1 MGFRSDNDIMYV
13 CQAMT
18 HFNYYISIA
27 MPVCKCFCVLYRIRP
42 NYRTV
47 HLDFS
52 RLLKNLQ

>member
-1 MGFRSDNDIMYV
+1 MEKYENKKNI
-13 CQAMT
+13 
-18 HFNYYISIA
+18 
-27 MPVCKCFCVLYRIRP
+27 YRIWP